1 MWSDLIYALHQ
12 GQQDNFQIEDCSA
25 ELLLKY
31 ESLLQVPLE
40 KLTFQNKQS
49 DLVLKKKENC

>member
-1 MWSDLIYALHQ
+1 MLHQ

-40 KLTFQNKQS
+40 KLTSQNQQT
-49 DLVLKKKENC
+49 DLVLRKGENCKDRI